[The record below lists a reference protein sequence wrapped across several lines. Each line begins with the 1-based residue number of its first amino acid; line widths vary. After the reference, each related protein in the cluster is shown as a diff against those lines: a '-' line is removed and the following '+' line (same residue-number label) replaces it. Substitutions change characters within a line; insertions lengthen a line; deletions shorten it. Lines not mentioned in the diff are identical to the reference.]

1 MKQNTKREDYNSW
14 LFTIA
19 QDTEEMQS
27 YINSGTNLMLALVC
41 GCEDLG
47 ESELAVLDM
56 EQIKQLLSLEK
67 SSITIS
73 RKKGERAFRIS
84 MGGGRDEALQ
94 VKCNRFE
101 ELL

>member
-1 MKQNTKREDYNSW
+1 MKQNTKRDDYSSW

-19 QDTEEMQS
+19 QDTAEMKT
-27 YINSGTNLMLALVC
+27 YINNGTNLILALVC
-41 GCEDLG
+41 GSDDLG
-47 ESELAVLDM
+47 ESELAVLDT
-56 EQIKQLLSLEK
+56 EQIKQILVLEK